1 MPKVYLSPAMHRQNE
16 CCYPRPDGKQCYEA
30 LENNEYIDILE
41 PVLNRCGIET
51 KRGYRRTPM
60 NNEDGDKIMKQNVA
74 ESNAWGADVHYI
86 SHTNG
91 ANGTVK
97 GYRPIYF
104 TGSAKG
110 KKLAEIMVKYRKQI
124 YPYSVV
130 LNNRTDLYELK
141 NTNAVAFYEEHVFHD
156 NLEDATW
163 FHTHMNEIAESAAK
177 GLCEYF
183 GIPYIAPAATSST
196 PTMTTTILRKG
207 STGPEVKSLQKK
219 LLQIGY
225 YLGSYGAD
233 GDYGENTELAVRLLQ
248 KDSNLTVDG
257 VFGKQTSE
265 SLDLAVSNAAAANK
279 AIVNKIKLIKTP
291 PKCTKDLVI
300 KYAKQE
306 LGNLEKDSLKDLNS
320 KTSNAGDNNY
330 TKYAQEADAIGLY
343 NALVQGQ
350 PWCAT
355 WVDNVFIH
363 AYGLNKGCAMK
374 YMPTTK
380 SKSAACN
387 EAAAYYQK
395 VNKWF
400 DTPEIGDQVFFKS
413 AKYNYAHTGLVID
426 IKDNK
431 VITIEGNTSSKAG
444 VVENGGAVEQKEYPL
459 NYSNFKGFGRP
470 DYDEE
475 IQEQEPIEDKSYV
488 VRITA
493 VALNV
498 RSGPGTNYPVVKVL
512 REGGNSFTIV
522 DEKNGF
528 GLLKSGIGWIMLQH
542 TERVI

>member
-16 CCYPRPDGKQCYEA
+16 CCYPRPDGKQCYET

-60 NNEDGDKIMKQNVA
+60 NNDDGDKIMRQNVA

-104 TGSAKG
+104 TGSTKG

-183 GIPYIAPAATSST
+183 GIPYVAPAATPST
-196 PTMTTTILRKG
+196 PVVTTTILRKG
-207 STGPEVKSLQKK
+207 SAGPEVKSLQKK

-233 GDYGENTELAVRLLQ
+233 GDYGDATVTAVRKFQ
-248 KDSNLTVDG
+248 KDNSLEVDG
-257 VFGKQTSE
+257 EAGPNT
-265 SLDLAVSNAAAANK
+265 LAAVDKVLPIVQQEQK
-279 AIVNKIKLIKTP
+279 AIANRLRQAQ
-291 PKCTKDLVI
+291 PKDFSVQPIINWAENERNYT
-300 KYAKQE
+300 
-306 LGNLEKDSLKDLNS
+306 EKDSLTDLDD
-320 KTSNAGDNNY
+320 KTKNAGDDNY
-330 TKYAQEADAIGLY
+330 TKYSQEVDALGVFSAQ
-343 NALVQGQ
+343 VQGQ

-355 WVDNVFIH
+355 WVTDGFINT
-363 AYGLNKGCAMK
+363 YGVDKGLDMLCQ
-374 YMPTTK
+374 P
-380 SKSAACN
+380 SKNSNAACCGD
-387 EAAAYYQK
+387 AAEYYQK
-395 VNKWF
+395 AGRWYTSPQV
-400 DTPEIGDQVFFKS
+400 GDQVFFKTT
-413 AKYNYAHTGLVID
+413 KYQYAHTGIVTEVTD
-426 IKDNK
+426 TE
-431 VITIEGNTSSKAG
+431 VTTIEGNTSSEKG
-444 VVENGGAVEQKEYPL
+444 VISNGGAVTKKHYPVD
-459 NYSNFKGFGRP
+459 YSGFKGFGRP
-470 DYDEE
+470 KYEAKQEE
-475 IQEQEPIEDKSYV
+475 PDFEPYV
-488 VRITA
+488 VRLTA
-493 VALNV
+493 IALNV
-498 RSGPGTNYPVVKVL
+498 RTGPGTQYPVAMVI
-512 REGGNSFTIV
+512 RGGGAFTIV
-522 DEKNGF
+522 AEENGF
-528 GLLKSGIGWIMLQH
+528 GKLKSGAGWIMLQH
-542 TERVI
+542 TERVE